1 MRYIYFHW
9 KKLLLAGVL
18 WFLSC
23 LFALGKAYLPGGFSL
38 VACSRNDVWEN
49 DIVLATDTLASS
61 LIRQFKQFSAHE
73 SGVVAQVLD
82 AKDIERRGAR
92 QLNEVVRTMAGVSVK
107 DYGGIGGLK
116 TVSVRNMG
124 ASHTGVCYDGFAITD
139 AQNGQVDI
147 SRFMLDNVSSIT
159 ITDGPSDDIFLS
171 ARLQGAAS
179 TLSINTF
186 SSLDWNLSNGGYADL
201 PKKFDASAALT
212 GGCFGTWNPVLH
224 LGFRPAGNSLLTAD
238 VNYLHSDGE
247 YPFILK
253 NGNETTKMYRLNSD
267 VNSVSGELNYR
278 TSLGESS
285 SLTTKA
291 SYFQS
296 ERGLPGSV
304 ILYYQ
309 NPTERLYDRNCAA
322 YAKYRL
328 KNDNGWKADIN
339 ASYTNAW
346 NRYINTSATASE
358 DSRYLQQEAYLSAV
372 GGWEGSGCGKDAS
385 PKSGKFGISLA
396 EDLFTNILDSDIPE
410 CPFPVRLSSLTAL
423 SAKYSTQ
430 RLQITGTLLTT
441 FLKEWLREDVNGI
454 IAPEPM
460 LRVSPSVSFSYYLAK
475 DKSLIIRAFLKES
488 YRVPTFND
496 LYYSRVG
503 NTSLSPEKAYQA
515 NIGTSWKQYFP
526 INGLGINL
534 TADIYCNY
542 IKDKITAIPTLF
554 IWKMRNIGK
563 VVMAGADITAGV
575 LWEMTTDFSIHA
587 DANFS
592 YQYAVDITNPEA
604 KNYRHQI
611 PYTPRYCGN
620 ILLSADT
627 PWFSAA
633 YTLSAVG
640 KRYALAQNIES
651 NLIRGYADH
660 GISVGK
666 TFNLRQVKLRASLDA
681 LNLGGQNYEIIRGYP
696 MSGRSFRI
704 TIKIAY

>member
-1 MRYIYFHW
+1 MSDAMQFYFSKW
-9 KKLLLAGVL
+9 KVLLSWGVL
-18 WFLSC
+18 SVISSVS
-23 LFALGKAYLPGGFSL
+23 AVGNAYLP
-38 VACSRNDVWEN
+38 A
-49 DIVLATDTLASS
+49 ADTLESA
-61 LIRQFKQFSAHE
+61 LVRQERYLSPHE
-73 SGVVAQVLD
+73 SGTVAQVLD
-82 AKDIERRGAR
+82 AKAIERRGAR

-147 SRFMLDNVSSIT
+147 SRFMLENVSSIT

-171 ARLQGAAS
+171 ARILGAAS
-179 TLSINTF
+179 TLSINTY
-186 SSLDWNLSNGGYADL
+186 SSLDRNLSDGGYAYM
-201 PKKFDASAALT
+201 PKKIDESAALT
-212 GGCFGTWNPVLH
+212 GGCFGTWNPALH
-224 LGFRPAGNSLLTAD
+224 FGIRPAGNSILSAD
-238 VNYLHSDGE
+238 VNYLHSDGD

-278 TSLGESS
+278 TSLGECS
-285 SLTTKA
+285 SLSTKA

-309 NPTERLYDRNCAA
+309 NPTERLYDRNCAF

-346 NRYINTSATASE
+346 NRYINTSSTASE

-372 GGWEGSGCGKDAS
+372 AGWEGEGSRNKGQGCGKWGFS
-385 PKSGKFGISLA
+385 IA
-396 EDLFTNILDSDIPE
+396 EDIFANILDSNIPE
-410 CPFPVRLSSLTAL
+410 CPYPVRLSSLTAM
-423 SAKYSTQ
+423 SAKYKTE
-430 RLQITGTLLTT
+430 RLTITGTVLATV
-441 FLKEWLREDVNGI
+441 LKEWLRKDVNGI
-454 IAPEPM
+454 IAPKPM
-460 LRVSPSVSFSYYLAK
+460 VRFSPSVSFSYCLTK
-475 DKSLIIRAFLKES
+475 DKSLIVRAFIKES

-496 LYYSRVG
+496 LYYLRVG
-503 NTSLSPEKAYQA
+503 NTSLSPEKAYQV
-515 NIGTSWKQYFP
+515 NIGTSWKKYFP
-526 INGLGINL
+526 RHGLGINL

-592 YQYAVDITNPEA
+592 YQYAIDITNPEA

-620 ILLSADT
+620 FILSADT
-627 PWFSAA
+627 PWFDAT
-633 YTLSAVG
+633 YTFSGVG

-651 NLIRGYADH
+651 NLIHGYADH
-660 GISVGK
+660 CISIGR
-666 TFNLRQVKLRASLDA
+666 TFNLRQVKLRASLEA
-681 LNLGGQNYEIIRGYP
+681 LNLGGKNYEIIRGYP

-704 TIKIAY
+704 TIQFKY

>member
-1 MRYIYFHW
+1 MQFYFSKW
-9 KKLLLAGVL
+9 KVLLSWGVL
-18 WFLSC
+18 SVISSVS
-23 LFALGKAYLPGGFSL
+23 AVGNAYLP
-38 VACSRNDVWEN
+38 A
-49 DIVLATDTLASS
+49 ADTLESA
-61 LIRQFKQFSAHE
+61 LVRQERYLSPHE
-73 SGVVAQVLD
+73 SGTVAQVLD
-82 AKDIERRGAR
+82 AKAIERRGAR

-147 SRFMLDNVSSIT
+147 SRFMLENVSSIT

-171 ARLQGAAS
+171 ARILGASS
-179 TLSINTF
+179 TLSINTY
-186 SSLDWNLSNGGYADL
+186 SSLDRNLSDGGYAYM
-201 PKKFDASAALT
+201 PKKIDASAALT
-212 GGCFGTWNPVLH
+212 GGCFGTWNPALH
-224 LGFRPAGNSLLTAD
+224 LGFKPTESSILSAD

-253 NGNETTKMYRLNSD
+253 NGNETTEMHRLNSD

-278 TSLGESS
+278 TSLGECS
-285 SLTTKA
+285 SLSTKA

-296 ERGLPGSV
+296 ERGL
-304 ILYYQ
+304 LYYQ
-309 NPTERLYDRNCAA
+309 NPTERLYDRNCAF

-346 NRYINTSATASE
+346 NRYINTSSTASE

-372 GGWEGSGCGKDAS
+372 AGWEGEGSRNKGQRCGKW
-385 PKSGKFGISLA
+385 GFSLA
-396 EDLFTNILDSDIPE
+396 EDIFANILDSNIPE
-410 CPFPVRLSSLTAL
+410 CPYPVRLSSLTAM
-423 SAKYSTQ
+423 SAKYKTE
-430 RLQITGTLLTT
+430 RLTITGTVLATV
-441 FLKEWLREDVNGI
+441 LKEWLRKDVSGI
-454 IAPEPM
+454 IAPKPM
-460 LRVSPSVSFSYYLAK
+460 VRFSPSVSFSYCLTK
-475 DKSLIIRAFLKES
+475 DKSLIVRAFIKES

-496 LYYSRVG
+496 LYYLRVG
-503 NTSLSPEKAYQA
+503 NTSLSPEKAYQV
-515 NIGTSWKQYFP
+515 NIGTSWKKYFP
-526 INGLGINL
+526 RHGLGINL

-592 YQYAVDITNPEA
+592 YQYAIDITNPEA

-620 ILLSADT
+620 FILSADT
-627 PWFSAA
+627 PWFDAT
-633 YTLSAVG
+633 YTLSGVG

-651 NLIRGYADH
+651 NLIHGYSDH
-660 GISVGK
+660 CISIGR
-666 TFNLRQVKLRASLDA
+666 TFNLRQVKLRASLEA
-681 LNLGGQNYEIIRGYP
+681 LNLGGKNYEIIRGYP

-704 TIKIAY
+704 TIQFKY

>member
-1 MRYIYFHW
+1 MQFYFSKW
-9 KKLLLAGVL
+9 KVLLSWGVL
-18 WFLSC
+18 SVISSVS
-23 LFALGKAYLPGGFSL
+23 AVGNAYLP
-38 VACSRNDVWEN
+38 A
-49 DIVLATDTLASS
+49 ADTLE
-61 LIRQFKQFSAHE
+61 SALVRRERYLSTHE
-73 SGVVAQVLD
+73 SGAVVQVLD

-92 QLNEVVRTMAGVSVK
+92 QLNEVVRTMGGVSVK

-179 TLSINTF
+179 TLSINTY
-186 SSLDWNLSNGGYADL
+186 SSLDRNISDGGYAYIS
-201 PKKFDASAALT
+201 KKVDASAALT

-224 LGFRPAGNSLLTAD
+224 LGFKPTESSILSAN
-238 VNYLHSDGE
+238 VNYLHSDGD

-253 NGNETTKMYRLNSD
+253 NGNETTEMHRLNSD

-278 TSLGESS
+278 TSLGECS
-285 SLTTKA
+285 SLSTKA

-309 NPTERLYDRNCAA
+309 NPTERLYDRNCAF

-346 NRYINTSATASE
+346 NRYINTSSTTSE

-372 GGWEGSGCGKDAS
+372 AGWEGEGSRNKGQGCGKWGFS
-385 PKSGKFGISLA
+385 IA
-396 EDLFTNILDSDIPE
+396 EDIFANILDSNIPE
-410 CPFPVRLSSLTAL
+410 CPYPVRLSSLTAM
-423 SAKYSTQ
+423 SAKYKTE
-430 RLQITGTLLTT
+430 RMTITGTVLATV
-441 FLKEWLREDVNGI
+441 LKEWLRKDVNGI
-454 IAPEPM
+454 IAPKPM
-460 LRVSPSVSFSYYLAK
+460 VRFSPSVSFSYCLTK
-475 DKSLIIRAFLKES
+475 DKSLIVRAFIKES

-496 LYYSRVG
+496 LYYLRVG
-503 NTSLSPEKAYQA
+503 NTSLSPEKAYQV
-515 NIGTSWKQYFP
+515 NIGTCWKKYFP
-526 INGLGINL
+526 RHGLGINL

-592 YQYAVDITNPEA
+592 YQYAIDITNPEA

-620 ILLSADT
+620 FILSADT
-627 PWFSAA
+627 PWFDAT
-633 YTLSAVG
+633 YTLSGVG

-651 NLIRGYADH
+651 NLIHGYSDH
-660 GISVGK
+660 CISIGR
-666 TFNLRQVKLRASLDA
+666 TFNLRQVKLRASLEA
-681 LNLGGQNYEIIRGYP
+681 LNLGGKNYEIIRGYP

-704 TIKIAY
+704 TIQFKY

>member
-1 MRYIYFHW
+1 MQLNFSKW
-9 KKLLLAGVL
+9 KVLLSSGVL
-18 WFLSC
+18 SVISSVS
-23 LFALGKAYLPGGFSL
+23 AVGNAYLP
-38 VACSRNDVWEN
+38 A
-49 DIVLATDTLASS
+49 ADTLESA
-61 LIRQFKQFSAHE
+61 LVRQERYLSTHE
-73 SGVVAQVLD
+73 SGAVVQVLD

-92 QLNEVVRTMAGVSVK
+92 QLNEVVRTMGGVSVK

-179 TLSINTF
+179 TLSINTY
-186 SSLDWNLSNGGYADL
+186 SSLDRNISDGGYAYIS
-201 PKKFDASAALT
+201 KKVDASAALT

-224 LGFRPAGNSLLTAD
+224 LGFKPTESSILSAN
-238 VNYLHSDGE
+238 VNYLHSDGD

-253 NGNETTKMYRLNSD
+253 NGNETTEMHRLNSD

-278 TSLGESS
+278 TSLGECS
-285 SLTTKA
+285 SLSTKA

-309 NPTERLYDRNCAA
+309 NPTERLYDRNCAF

-346 NRYINTSATASE
+346 NRYINTSSTASE

-372 GGWEGSGCGKDAS
+372 AGWEGEGSRNKGQGCGKWGFS
-385 PKSGKFGISLA
+385 IA
-396 EDLFTNILDSDIPE
+396 EDIFANILDSNIPE
-410 CPFPVRLSSLTAL
+410 CPYPVRLSSLTAM
-423 SAKYSTQ
+423 SAKYKTE
-430 RLQITGTLLTT
+430 RMTITGTVLATV
-441 FLKEWLREDVNGI
+441 LKEWLRKDVNGI
-454 IAPEPM
+454 IAPKPM
-460 LRVSPSVSFSYYLAK
+460 VRFSPSVSFSYCLTK
-475 DKSLIIRAFLKES
+475 DKSLIVRAFIKES

-496 LYYSRVG
+496 LYYLRVG
-503 NTSLSPEKAYQA
+503 NTSLSPEKAYQV
-515 NIGTSWKQYFP
+515 NIGTCWKKYFP
-526 INGLGINL
+526 RHGLGINL

-592 YQYAVDITNPEA
+592 YQYAIDITNPEA

-620 ILLSADT
+620 FILSADT
-627 PWFSAA
+627 PWFDAT
-633 YTLSAVG
+633 YTLSGVG
-640 KRYALAQNIES
+640 KRYVLAQNIES
-651 NLIRGYADH
+651 NLIHGYSDH
-660 GISVGK
+660 CISIGR
-666 TFNLRQVKLRASLDA
+666 TFNLRQVKLRASLEA
-681 LNLGGQNYEIIRGYP
+681 LNLGGKNYEIIRGYP

-704 TIKIAY
+704 TIQFKY

>member
-1 MRYIYFHW
+1 MQFYFSKW
-9 KKLLLAGVL
+9 KVLLSWGVL
-18 WFLSC
+18 SVISSVS
-23 LFALGKAYLPGGFSL
+23 AVGNPYLP
-38 VACSRNDVWEN
+38 A
-49 DIVLATDTLASS
+49 ADTLESA
-61 LIRQFKQFSAHE
+61 LVRQERYLSPHE
-73 SGVVAQVLD
+73 SGTVAQVLD
-82 AKDIERRGAR
+82 AKAIERRGAR

-147 SRFMLDNVSSIT
+147 SRFMLENVSSIT

-171 ARLQGAAS
+171 ARILGASS
-179 TLSINTF
+179 TLSINTY
-186 SSLDWNLSNGGYADL
+186 SSLDRNLSDGGYAYM
-201 PKKFDASAALT
+201 PKKIDASAALT

-224 LGFRPAGNSLLTAD
+224 LGFKPTESSILSAD

-253 NGNETTKMYRLNSD
+253 NGNETTEMQRLNSD

-278 TSLGESS
+278 TSLGKCG
-285 SLTTKA
+285 SLSTKA

-309 NPTERLYDRNCAA
+309 NPTERLYDRNCAF

-328 KNDNGWKADIN
+328 NNGNGWKADIN

-346 NRYINTSATASE
+346 NRYINISSTASE
-358 DSRYLQQEAYLSAV
+358 DSRYLQQEAYLSTVA
-372 GGWEGSGCGKDAS
+372 GWEGEGCRNNG
-385 PKSGKFGISLA
+385 PRSGKWGISIA
-396 EDLFTNILDSDIPE
+396 EDVFTNILDSTIPE
-410 CPFPVRLSSLTAL
+410 CPYPVRLSSLTSL
-423 SAKYSTQ
+423 SAKYTTE
-430 RLQITGTLLTT
+430 RLRITGTILSTVM
-441 FLKEWLREDVNGI
+441 KEWLREDVNGI

-460 LRVSPSVSFSYYLAK
+460 VRFSPSVSFSYCLTK
-475 DKSLIIRAFLKES
+475 DKSLNVRTFLKES

-503 NTSLSPEKAYQA
+503 NTSLLPEKAYQA
-515 NIGTSWKQYFP
+515 NIGTSWKKYFP
-526 INGLGINL
+526 RHGLGINL

-563 VVMAGADITAGV
+563 VLMAGTDITAGIR
-575 LWEMTTDFSIHA
+575 WEITTNFSIHA

-592 YQYAVDITNPEA
+592 YQYAVDITDPAA
-604 KNYRHQI
+604 KNYRNQI

-620 ILLSADT
+620 VILSADT
-627 PWFSAA
+627 PWIGATYTFSG
-633 YTLSAVG
+633 VG

-651 NLIRGYADH
+651 NLIRGYCDH
-660 GISVGK
+660 CISIGRTFGI
-666 TFNLRQVKLRASLDA
+666 RQVKLRASIDA
-681 LNLGGQNYEIIRGYP
+681 LNLGGRNYEIIRGYP
-696 MSGRSFRI
+696 MSGRSFRLTVKI
-704 TIKIAY
+704 TY